1 MIKPRLASIAFF
13 LALSTAAFAAPPELV
28 GKFDDWAVYKTS
40 GADGIVCYALA
51 QPKASQPTNVRR
63 DPIFFLISTWP
74 GKSVQGEPSI
84 VPGYPYRE
92 ESRATVEI
100 GSDKFEFYTQNE
112 GTDGGAWMKEPTE
125 EQRLLDAMRRGSSM
139 VIKGTSRRGTLTIDN
154 YSLKGAT
161 AALDRLAQGCQ

>member
-74 GKSVQGEPSI
+74 GKSVQCSPI
-84 VPGYPYRE
+84 
-92 ESRATVEI
+92 
-100 GSDKFEFYTQNE
+100 
-112 GTDGGAWMKEPTE
+112 W
-125 EQRLLDAMRRGSSM
+125 RR
-139 VIKGTSRRGTLTIDN
+139 
-154 YSLKGAT
+154 
-161 AALDRLAQGCQ
+161 